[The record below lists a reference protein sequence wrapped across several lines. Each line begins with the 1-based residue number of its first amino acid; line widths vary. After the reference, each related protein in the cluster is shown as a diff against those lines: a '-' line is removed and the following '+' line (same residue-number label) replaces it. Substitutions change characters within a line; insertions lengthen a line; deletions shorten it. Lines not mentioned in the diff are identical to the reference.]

1 MGEKFRKEHDTMGSI
16 DVPVDKLWGA
26 QTQRSYENFKVGR
39 ERMPIEVIHSLA
51 LVKKASANVNYDL
64 KHIDKDMRDLIIYG
78 CDEVIGGKL
87 DDHFPLVVWQTGSGT
102 QTNMNLNE
110 VISNVANIKVG
121 SEVGSKKPIHPNDH
135 VNRSQSSN
143 DVIPT
148 AIIVAICTKVQKQLL
163 PSLRIFYDALE
174 VKAKEFKEIVKCG
187 RTHLMD
193 AVPLTLGQEF
203 SGFAMQIKN
212 VISDLSDALASASE
226 VPLGGTAVGTGL
238 NTHESFAK
246 RVAEKISELSGVS
259 IRTSPNKF
267 EAIGSMDRLVALSGA
282 LRTTAVAYMKIA
294 NDIRLLGSGP
304 RCGIG
309 ELRLPSN
316 EPGSSIMPGKI
327 NPTQCEMMTQV
338 AAQVMGND
346 VTVSVAGSSGHLQ
359 LNAFR
364 PVLAY
369 NMIQSIRLLSDGA
382 VNFTKRCL
390 LGLEADKGIIEKHLH
405 NTLMLVTAL
414 NQHIGYEKAAKI
426 AKTAHEEGLTLLE
439 ASVQLGFLTK
449 EEFKEMVKPEDMTSP
464 KKN

>member
-1 MGEKFRKEHDTMGSI
+1 MSEEYRLEHDTMGSI
-16 DVPVDKLWGA
+16 KVPVDKLWGA
-26 QTQRSYENFKVGR
+26 QTQRSFENFKVGR
-39 ERMPIEVIHSLA
+39 ERMPLEVVYSLA
-51 LVKKASANVNYDL
+51 LVKKAAAMVNYDL
-64 KHIDKDMRDLIIYG
+64 KLVDVDIRDLVVYA
-78 CDEVIGGKL
+78 CDEILAGKL

-110 VISNVANIKVG
+110 VISNVANLKVG

-148 AIIVAICTKVQKQLL
+148 AIVVAICQKVHECLV
-163 PSLRIFYDALE
+163 PSLRVFYDALM
-174 VKAKEFKEIVKCG
+174 AKSEEFTKIVKCG

-212 VISDLSDALASASE
+212 VIADIEEACASAAE
-226 VPLGGTAVGTGL
+226 IPLGGTAVGTGL
-238 NTHESFAK
+238 NTLKQFPDAVAK
-246 RVAEKISELSGVS
+246 KISELSGINFKS
-259 IRTSPNKF
+259 SPNKF
-267 EAIGSMDRLVALSGA
+267 EAIGSMDRLVALSGS
-282 LRTTAVAYMKIA
+282 LRTAAVAYMKIA

-304 RCGIG
+304 RCGLG

-316 EPGSSIMPGKI
+316 EPGSSIMPGKV

-346 VTVSVAGSSGHLQ
+346 VTVSFAGSNGHLQ

-382 VNFTKRCL
+382 VNFTKKCL
-390 LGLEADKGIIEKHLH
+390 LGIEADTGMIHKHLH

-426 AKTAHEEGLTLLE
+426 AKTAHEEGLTLRE
-439 ASVQLGFLTK
+439 AAIQLGFLTK
-449 EEFKEMVKPEDMTSP
+449 EEFNEMVKPEDMTTP
-464 KKN
+464 N